1 MADLHA
7 RTEQTKVEFLE
18 AELKEC
24 FTFINIAETEHSLG
38 EQAAAEKAIASAED
52 GYAAIR
58 RFLAD
63 IEHGEKR
70 RDLQSNLVKTTRS
83 PRQFEAYECFTTR
96 SPKLTLFPSRP
107 T

>member
-1 MADLHA
+1 MNDLAKRMADLHA

-18 AELKEC
+18 AELNEC
-24 FTFINIAETEHSLG
+24 FTFINIADTEHSLG

-70 RDLQSNLVKTTRS
+70 RDLQSNLVKLREVLDNLKRTNASRRDRRS
-83 PRQFEAYECFTTR
+83 
-96 SPKLTLFPSRP
+96 
-107 T
+107 